1 MVWSPETSNGDESA
15 KIRWELPEYTRGRVL
30 ELGCGPNKAFQH
42 FIGVDNYDHEKF
54 GLKIRAEIKVNT
66 CEKLDL
72 IASQSC
78 DAVFSSHLLEHIEN
92 FKGALREWWR
102 VVRPGGHLCLYL
114 PHKDFYPNIGHP
126 RANPDHKHDFLPS
139 DIVEAMREIGV
150 WDLVENQDRNEE
162 DEYSFF
168 QVYRKLTSGKC
179 RESYKNKPQKSALVF
194 RCGAF
199 GDMLQASSVWAG
211 LKKQGYHVSVMCQS
225 PGSDVITHDPN
236 IDKIILLDRDQVPN
250 HRLVDFWRHQAKKY
264 DKFVNLSESVE
275 GTWLA
280 LPYRSNHEWP
290 VELRRKHMTKNY
302 IEFQHE
308 LAGLPHDPQ
317 PRFYPT
323 AEEMEWARKQ
333 RAKMGAFVVL
343 WSLSGSSPHK
353 HWPYL
358 DQTMARLFLQCPE
371 AHVVLVGGPECELLE
386 AGWEK
391 EPRVH
396 RTCGKW
402 TIRQSLTFIE
412 FADLVIG
419 PETGVLNAAS
429 HRPVPKVLFLSHSP
443 KESLS
448 RDWVNCESLTAKNV
462 KCHPCLQ
469 LHHNWSHCWK
479 DEEAG
484 AAMCQSQI
492 SADMCWAAI
501 EPVLANKFKRA
512 A

>member
-1 MVWSPETSNGDESA
+1 MKWD
-15 KIRWELPEYTRGRVL
+15 LPEFTRGKVL
-30 ELGCGPNKAFQH
+30 HIGGKLYRH
-42 FIGVDNYDHEKF
+42 FIHVNDHPV
-54 GLKIRAEIKVNT
+54 EINGEPLRPDVLVK
-66 CEKLDL
+66 DL
-72 IASQSC
+72 HDLSIFANQSC
-78 DAVFSSHLLEHIEN
+78 DAVVAPEPHAEY
-92 FKGALREWWR
+92 WR
-102 VVRPGGHLCLYL
+102 VIRPGGHLCLTGGGE
-114 PHKDFYPNIGHP
+114 PEGI
-126 RANPDHKHDFLPS
+126 
-139 DIVEAMREIGV
+139 
-150 WDLVENQDRNEE
+150 WDLVCKVEGLT
-162 DEYSFF
+162 
-168 QVYRKLTSGKC
+168 VYKKLTSGKC
-179 RESYKNKPQKSALVF
+179 RESHKDKPAKTALVF

-199 GDMLQASSVWAG
+199 GDLMQASSVWAG
-211 LKKQGYHVSVMCQS
+211 LKKQGYYVTVMTQS
-225 PGSDVITHDPN
+225 PGAEVVTHDPN
-236 IDKIILLDRDQVPN
+236 IDRLVVLDRDQVPN
-250 HRLVDFWRHQAKKY
+250 TRLVEFWAHQATKY

-280 LPYRSNHEWP
+280 LPGRANHEWP
-290 VELRRKHMTKNY
+290 VELRRKYMTKNY
-302 IEFQHE
+302 VEFQHE

-317 PRFYPT
+317 VRFYPT

-333 RAKMGAFVVL
+333 RAKMGAFVVM

-358 DQTMARLFLQCPE
+358 DQIIARLFLSCPE
-371 AHVVLVGGPECELLE
+371 AHVVLTGGPECELLE
-386 AGWEK
+386 AGWES

-419 PETGVLNAAS
+419 PETGVLNAAA

-448 RDWVNCESLTAKNV
+448 RDWVNCESLSAPGV
-462 KCHPCLQ
+462 KCYPCIQ
-469 LHHNWSHCWK
+469 LHHTWKHCWK
-479 DEEAG
+479 DEDAG

-492 SADMCWAAI
+492 SADTCWNAI